1 MLKGKSAIITGS
13 TSGIGLGIASALAA
27 EGCDVM
33 LNGFG
38 DPAATERLRA
48 ELAEQHGV
56 RIAYSPADM
65 RKPAEIRELIA
76 ETERHLGG
84 VDILVNNAGIQH
96 VAPIVEF
103 PEERWD
109 AVIAINL
116 SAAFHASK
124 AALPLMIRK
133 KWGRIINIASAHGL
147 VASGEKAAYV
157 AAKHGL
163 VGLTKVTA
171 IEVANQGITCNAIC
185 PGWVLTPLVQQQIEV
200 RARAQGIPVEQARE
214 DLVREKQP
222 MLDYTT
228 PEKIAALAVL
238 LARRL
243 EQLDLVLHAAQES
256 RLHQIGRLQI
266 RREDQQ
272 HIERQRERRA
282 GNQLEI
288 IDLVL
293 HRHDHAVQ
301 QLIRVEFLSAEI
313 VDQQHAIQRF
323 DVERRVIELRFRAV
337 LQVEHVERHLAAG
350 HDDRPLA
357 GDPALLE
364 CLAV

>member
-1 MLKGKSAIITGS
+1 MLKGKSAVITGS
-13 TSGIGLGIASALAA
+13 TSGIGLGIATALAA

-38 DPAATERLRA
+38 DAAAIERLRA
-48 ELAEQHGV
+48 GLAEQHGV
-56 RIAYSPADM
+56 RTAYSPADM
-65 RKPAEIRELIA
+65 MKPAEIRELVA
-76 ETERHLGG
+76 ETEQRFGS

-96 VAPIVEF
+96 VAPIVEY
-103 PEERWD
+103 PEDRWD

-124 AALPLMIRK
+124 AALRPMIRK

-228 PEKIAALAVL
+228 PEKIAALTVFL
-238 LARRL
+238 CG
-243 EQLDLVLHAAQES
+243 DAAS
-256 RLHQIGRLQI
+256 TITGAALS
-266 RREDQQ
+266 
-272 HIERQRERRA
+272 
-282 GNQLEI
+282 
-288 IDLVL
+288 IDGGWV
-293 HRHDHAVQ
+293 AQ
-301 QLIRVEFLSAEI
+301 
-313 VDQQHAIQRF
+313 
-323 DVERRVIELRFRAV
+323 
-337 LQVEHVERHLAAG
+337 
-350 HDDRPLA
+350 
-357 GDPALLE
+357 
-364 CLAV
+364 